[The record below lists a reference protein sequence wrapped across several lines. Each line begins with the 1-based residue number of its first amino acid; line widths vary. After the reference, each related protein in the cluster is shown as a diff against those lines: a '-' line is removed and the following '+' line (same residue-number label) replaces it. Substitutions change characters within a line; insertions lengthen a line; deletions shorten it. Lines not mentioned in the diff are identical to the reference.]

1 MIISDSAYRQS
12 SAAAALRRATSLG
25 WRVQPCELVLGR
37 SDSWALGRWLK
48 SELVSPSSCWY
59 STASSY
65 WLANVSSSLRRPQLV
80 IDIGGGGLLKFY
92 RRA

>member
-1 MIISDSAYRQS
+1 MQ
-12 SAAAALRRATSLG
+12 L
-25 WRVQPCELVLGR
+25 CELALGR

-65 WLANVSSSLRRPQLV
+65 WLANVSSKSSASQLV
-80 IDIGGGGLLKFY
+80 INIGGGGLLKFY